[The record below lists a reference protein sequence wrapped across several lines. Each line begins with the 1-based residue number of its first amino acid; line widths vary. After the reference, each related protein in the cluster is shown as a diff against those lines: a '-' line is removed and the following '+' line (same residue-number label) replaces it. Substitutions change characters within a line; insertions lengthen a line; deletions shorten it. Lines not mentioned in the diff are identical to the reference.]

1 MGGDEVRE
9 AERGASMTR
18 SPDLHIDDVKLAAR
32 GRWREVLTAV
42 GGFNRDDLD
51 GRHHPCPRCQGR
63 DRFRLIDEDAGA
75 VLCNQCFKGGNG
87 DGLAAI
93 QWRNDWTFGE
103 TVKAVAGY
111 LGINGYARKP
121 TDVVADVARLKRMPL
136 ASFLAFGAKADHR
149 GRLAVARVPM
159 FNAKLQPCS
168 HFDLAISSPKFEK
181 GMNAKGKPGGLFITM
196 DDPPKPGDVVLV
208 TEGVKDASALHSLGF
223 KAVGIPKSDLAAK
236 FARVFAG
243 CHVIVVPDRDT
254 TGEESAKV
262 TAARLKGV
270 AASVRI
276 ATLPGELKAKDG
288 DGVREV
294 LTMKEGEAMLRQA
307 IDDAVAWQPATKAEA
322 KSNHD
327 DDARLSIRSKEGQT
341 DIANARR
348 LVRLHGDKLR
358 YCHSWRK
365 WLVWDGVRWGID
377 DAGRAVQLA
386 KSVADAIWE
395 EALHAAGADDALRFA
410 AQSASERSINAML
423 SLAESETGIP
433 IQPRDLDRDPW
444 LLNVTNGTIELRTGK
459 LRAHAREDL
468 LTKISP
474 VAFDAAAD
482 FETWDRFLARIFADD
497 VELIGYVRRLAG
509 YWLTGTIHE
518 QVLPIFWGVGANGKT
533 TFLNAVMDVLG
544 SDHAMKAASDF
555 LMTKRSDSHPTD
567 KADLFSKRL
576 VVASETE
583 ENRRLAES
591 LVKELTGGEKVRARR
606 MREDFWEFSPTHKL
620 VLCTNHKPIIRG
632 TDHAIWRR
640 LRLVPFSVVIPD
652 EQQDKTLPDKLR
664 MEASGILNWCL
675 SGCLE
680 WQNGGERPP
689 KAVSVATQGYRVS
702 QDVLRAFIDECCVTS
717 PTAKIKAGELYDA
730 YKNWCER
737 SGEHLENQRQFGE
750 AMTEHHFER
759 KVSNGTWYIGLG
771 LASDRPGNG

>member
-1 MGGDEVRE
+1 MSRHPNRHVDE
-9 AERGASMTR
+9 
-18 SPDLHIDDVKLAAR
+18 VKLAAR
-32 GRWREVLTAV
+32 GRWRDVLTVV
-42 GGFNRDDLD
+42 GNFNRDDLD
-51 GRHHPCPRCQGR
+51 GRHHPCPRCQGL
-63 DRFRLIDEDAGA
+63 DRFRLIDEDLGA
-75 VLCNQCFKGGNG
+75 VLCNQCFKERNG
-87 DGLAAI
+87 DGIAAI

-111 LGINGYARKP
+111 LGINGYSRKP
-121 TDVVADVARLKRMPL
+121 TDIVADVARFKRMPL

-149 GRLAVARVPM
+149 GRLEVARVPM
-159 FNAKLQPCS
+159 FDQHREHCS
-168 HFDLAISSPKFEK
+168 DFDLSDVSPEFSK
-181 GMNAKGKPGGLFITM
+181 GLSAKGKSAGLFVTTW
-196 DDPPKPGDVVLV
+196 PEPGNVVLIV
-208 TEGVKDASALHSLGF
+208 EGVKDAAGLHGLGYLT
-223 KAVGIPKSDLAAK
+223 VGLPTCEMAAK

-243 CHVIVVPDRDT
+243 CHVVIVPDRDT
-254 TGEESAKV
+254 TGEQSAKV

-294 LTMKEGEAMLRQA
+294 LAMKEGEAMLRQA
-307 IDDAVAWQPATKAEA
+307 IGDAVVWQPATKAEA

-348 LVRLHGDKLR
+348 LVRMHGDKLR

-365 WLVWDGVRWGID
+365 WLVWDGVRWSID

-386 KSVADAIWE
+386 KSVADSIWQ

-410 AQSASERSINAML
+410 AQSAMERPLHAML
-423 SLAESETGIP
+423 SLAESEPGIP
-433 IQPRDLDRDPW
+433 IQPHELDRDPW
-444 LLNVTNGTIELRTGK
+444 LLNVLNGTIELQTGQ
-459 LRAHAREDL
+459 LRPHAREDL
-468 LTKISP
+468 LTKLAPIG
-474 VAFDAAAD
+474 FDAAAD

-497 VELIGYVRRLAG
+497 AELIGYVRRLAG
-509 YWLTGTIHE
+509 YWLTGTIRE

-544 SDHAMKAASDF
+544 SDYSMKAASDF

-567 KADLFSKRL
+567 KADLFAKRL

-620 VLCTNHKPIIRG
+620 VLCTNHKPIIKG

-652 EQQDKTLPDKLR
+652 DQQDKTLPDKLKA
-664 MEASGILNWCL
+664 EAAGILNWL
-675 SGCLE
+675 LAGCLE
-680 WQNGGERPP
+680 WQQHGEQPP
-689 KAVSVATQGYRVS
+689 KAVSTATQSYRLS
-702 QDVLRAFIDECCVTS
+702 QDVLQLFLDECCVES
-717 PTAKIKAGELYDA
+717 DGIRAKASDLYDA
-730 YKNWCER
+730 YKAWCEH
-737 SGEHLENQRQFGE
+737 SGEHPETQRQFGE
-750 AMTEHHFER
+750 AMTDHGFER
-759 KVSNGTWYIGLG
+759 KVSNGTWYICVGLRTERTP
-771 LASDRPGNG
+771 DP